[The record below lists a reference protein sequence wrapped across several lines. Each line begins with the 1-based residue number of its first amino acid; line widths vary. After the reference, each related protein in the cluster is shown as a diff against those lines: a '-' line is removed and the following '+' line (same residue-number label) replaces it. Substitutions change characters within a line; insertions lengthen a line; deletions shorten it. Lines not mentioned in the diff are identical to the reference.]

1 VAVRQ
6 LLHRYVP
13 AQFHD
18 PVGLAMRLIRS
29 RDPAALFAMA
39 TAAGGLAAAPLDL
52 MMQPFEARI
61 VAEPAHEQ
69 RPLIFVCGAPRS
81 GTTVVYQT
89 LVSHLPVAYFSN
101 LTALFPRS
109 PLAAHRLFGRLATKP
124 VAAYQN
130 FYGRTQGLSG
140 TNDALFLWDRWLGGD
155 RATAP
160 QAIEIHRGRA
170 MQSFFAACDRAFARP
185 LVNKNNSLNLSAHLV
200 AELLPQATFLCVTR
214 DVRRLA
220 RSLYRARCDIHGRPD
235 AAYGVDATGTSLDT
249 SDAVASVC
257 SQAQFYERV
266 NQQQRDRL
274 GEERF
279 WLVPYEDFCRNPGAL
294 VRRVAGSVLGDVH
307 LVEGE
312 PPASFTASASDRAPA
327 DIAARIDACLAAA

>member
-1 VAVRQ
+1 VRQ

-18 PVGLAMRLIRS
+18 PFGLAVRLVRS

-39 TAAGGLAAAPLDL
+39 TAAGGLAAAPLDVL
-52 MMQPFEARI
+52 LQPIEARI
-61 VAEPAHEQ
+61 VAGPTQAQ
-69 RPLIFVCGAPRS
+69 RPLVFVCGAPRS

-109 PLAAHRLFGRLATKP
+109 PLTAHRLFARLTKKP
-124 VAAYQN
+124 SAPYQN

-140 TNDALFLWDRWLGGD
+140 TNDALFLWDRWLGSE
-155 RATAP
+155 RVAAP
-160 QAIEIHRGRA
+160 QAIEASRGRG
-170 MQSFFAACDRAFARP
+170 MQSFFAACDREFARP

-200 AELLPQATFLCVTR
+200 AELLPQATFLCITR

-235 AAYGVDATGTSLDT
+235 AAYGIDAPGASPAM
-249 SDAVASVC
+249 SDGVASVC
-257 SQAQFYERV
+257 AQAQFYERV
-266 NQQQRDRL
+266 NLQQRDRL
-274 GEERF
+274 GAERF
-279 WLVPYEDFCRNPGAL
+279 WLVPYEDFCRDPSAL
-294 VRRVAGSVLGDVH
+294 VRRVAANVLGNER
-307 LVEGE
+307 LMEGE
-312 PPASFTASASDRAPA
+312 PPASFTTSTNDRVPA
-327 DIAARIDACLAAA
+327 DVAARIDAFLAAA

>member
-1 VAVRQ
+1 
-6 LLHRYVP
+6 VP

-18 PVGLAMRLIRS
+18 PFGLALRLVRS

-52 MMQPFEARI
+52 LLQPIEARI
-61 VAEPAHEQ
+61 VAEPAETQ

-109 PLAAHRLFGRLATKP
+109 PLTAHRLFARLMPKP
-124 VAAYQN
+124 AAAYQN

-140 TNDALFLWDRWLGGD
+140 TNDALFLWDRWLGSD
-155 RATAP
+155 RAAAP
-160 QAIEIHRGRA
+160 QAIDANRSRA
-170 MQSFFAACDRAFARP
+170 MTSFFSACDREFARP

-214 DVRRLA
+214 DLPRLA
-220 RSLYRARCDIHGRPD
+220 KSLYRARCDIHGRPD
-235 AAYGVDATGTSLDT
+235 ASYGIETPDALPANT

-257 SQAQFYERV
+257 SQAQFYEQV
-266 NQQQRDRL
+266 NLQQRDRL
-274 GEERF
+274 GANRF
-279 WLVPYEDFCRNPGAL
+279 WLVPYEDFCRDPRAL
-294 VRRVAGSVLGDVH
+294 VRQVAGDVLGDER
-307 LVEGE
+307 LVEGK
-312 PPASFTASASDRAPA
+312 PPATFTASTSDRVPA
-327 DIAARIDACLAAA
+327 DIAARIDAFLAAA